1 VQRIIETN
9 STPTF
14 STDKENTMS
23 ERILTKQKSQSTVQ
37 ERSQTSVSA
46 EVDKVLIVSVA
57 AFTGIVGLWVA
68 ACLVSAMYQA
78 GGPLQ
83 LIGGWFRA
91 LSGM

>member
-1 VQRIIETN
+1 
-9 STPTF
+9 
-14 STDKENTMS
+14 MS
-23 ERILTKQKSQSTVQ
+23 ERILTKQQTQGRVQDKSQT
-37 ERSQTSVSA
+37 TVSA
-46 EVDKVLIVSVA
+46 EVDKVVIVSVA

-91 LSGM
+91 ISGM